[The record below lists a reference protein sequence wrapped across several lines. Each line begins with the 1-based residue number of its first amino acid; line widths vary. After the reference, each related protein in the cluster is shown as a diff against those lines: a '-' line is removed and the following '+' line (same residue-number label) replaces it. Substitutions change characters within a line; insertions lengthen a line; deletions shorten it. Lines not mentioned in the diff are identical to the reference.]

1 MTDFQIRFTS
11 ILRFKITSGRHIYW
25 NNFFGDE
32 SVARDTSR
40 LKKMCQGNVVLGHDN
55 TSILGWELE
64 TKGKTEENKMLF
76 WPSVDHLGLL
86 WFKKKKHF
94 DGQTCPFG
102 FIRCLLLIR
111 PVLGSFHYNSYT
123 WTWLINRLVR
133 QEAEKIL
140 NRAIPS
146 KKTNK
151 KPPKNRAQNS
161 AQSSSESLK
170 IQC

>member
-1 MTDFQIRFTS
+1 
-11 ILRFKITSGRHIYW
+11 
-25 NNFFGDE
+25 
-32 SVARDTSR
+32 
-40 LKKMCQGNVVLGHDN
+40 MCQGNVVLGHDN

-146 KKTNK
+146 KKQTRNRQ
-151 KPPKNRAQNS
+151 KPAPRTLRKVPRNLSKYNVKRDMNI
-161 AQSSSESLK
+161 SSVTGIRMEKYTSLFS
-170 IQC
+170 